1 MSSIP
6 EYNYTLCT
14 PDNIIASN
22 DLCSPRPLW
31 SLLLQCKI
39 LWPVGSEKL
48 TTFPILMCSKLPERH
63 HPIARSH
70 RNFTGLTHITL
81 TVMIWSVVQVNISF
95 AILPRHV
102 KQRLQR
108 WEIGQCHH
116 DMRWIYMVF
125 CWEREERASQKCT
138 VCRKKTILQD
148 AVEEGKFWQSTSR
161 LSTVIGRRVAQAGIL
176 KWR

>member
-63 HPIARSH
+63 HPIAGSH

-81 TVMIWSVVQVNISF
+81 KNKLNCYDMVWSASEHKFCNF
-95 AILPRHV
+95 V
-102 KQRLQR
+102 KACSTKIA
-108 WEIGQCHH
+108 EVKFGQCHH

-125 CWEREERASQKCT
+125 CWERKRGHLKSVQCVGKRQYFKT
-138 VCRKKTILQD
+138 QLRK
-148 AVEEGKFWQSTSR
+148 ESSGKAPPDYQQW
-161 LSTVIGRRVAQAGIL
+161 
-176 KWR
+176 